1 MADALRGLGGGAG
14 AASELAGLGGTRP
27 ATGTGGEAFRALLDR
42 SQSNV
47 AFSGH
52 AARRIEQRGMQLDES
67 HMQRLQSA
75 VDRAEAKGSK
85 DSLILMDDLA
95 LVVSIKNRTV
105 VTAVDQANQKEQ
117 VFTNV
122 DSVVIA
128 P

>member
-1 MADALRGLGGGAG
+1 MAEVINGLGPAQLAARELAASAG
-14 AASELAGLGGTRP
+14 APRP
-27 ATGTGGEAFRALLDR
+27 AGAEAFRSVLDR
-42 SQSNV
+42 TPGGV

-52 AARRIEQRGMQLDES
+52 AARRMEQRGVHLDEA
-67 HMQRLQSA
+67 HLRRIDSA
-75 VDRAEAKGSK
+75 VDQAQAKGSR

-95 LVVSIKNRTV
+95 LVVSITNRTV
-105 VTAVDQANQKEQ
+105 VTAVDQASQKEH

>member
-1 MADALRGLGGGAG
+1 MADAVRGLSPAQL
-14 AASELAGLGGTRP
+14 AAREIAAAGGTRP
-27 ATGTGGEAFRALLDR
+27 AAAGAAFDAILGRTPGG
-42 SQSNV
+42 V

-52 AARRIEQRGMQLDES
+52 AARRMEQRGVQLDEA
-67 HMQRLQSA
+67 HLRRIDSA
-75 VDRAEAKGSK
+75 VDQAQAKGSR

-95 LVVSIKNRTV
+95 LVVSITNRTV
-105 VTAVDQANQKEQ
+105 VTAVDQASQKEH

>member
-1 MADALRGLGGGAG
+1 MAEVISGLGPAQLAARELAAAAG
-14 AASELAGLGGTRP
+14 APRP
-27 ATGTGGEAFRALLDR
+27 AADEAFRSVLDR
-42 SQSNV
+42 TPGGV

-52 AARRIEQRGMQLDES
+52 AARRMEQRGVQLDEA
-67 HMQRLQSA
+67 HLRRIDSA
-75 VDRAEAKGSK
+75 VDQAQAKGSR

-95 LVVSIKNRTV
+95 LVVSITNRTV
-105 VTAVDQANQKEQ
+105 VTAVDQASQKEH

>member
-1 MADALRGLGGGAG
+1 MADAIRSLGGGAVP
-14 AASELAGLGGTRP
+14 ASDLAGAVGTRP
-27 ATGTGGEAFRALLDR
+27 AAGTGGEAFRALLDR
-42 SQSNV
+42 SQSSV

-52 AARRIEQRGMQLDES
+52 AARRMEQRGVQLDES

-75 VDRAEAKGSK
+75 VDQAEAKGSK

-105 VTAVDQANQKEQ
+105 VTAVDQANQKEH

>member
-1 MADALRGLGGGAG
+1 VADAIRGLSSGAVP
-14 AASELAGLGGTRP
+14 ASELAGATGARP
-27 ATGTGGEAFRALLDR
+27 AAGGEAFRALLDR
-42 SQSNV
+42 SQANV

-52 AARRIEQRGMQLDES
+52 AARRMEQRGVQLDES

-75 VDRAEAKGSK
+75 VDQAEAKGSK

-105 VTAVDQANQKEQ
+105 VTAVDQANQKEHI
-117 VFTNV
+117 FTNV